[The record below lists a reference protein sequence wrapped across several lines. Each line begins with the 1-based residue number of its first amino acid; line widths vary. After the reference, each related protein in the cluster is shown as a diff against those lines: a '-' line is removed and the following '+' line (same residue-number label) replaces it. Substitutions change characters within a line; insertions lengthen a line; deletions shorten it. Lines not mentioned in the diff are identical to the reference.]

1 MSEADAVAVVDCGST
16 AVRCTV
22 AQLGDD
28 DWSVLEDVER
38 PVDLLPA
45 VRGRR
50 LNRVQMDELRTALQD
65 VCKLA
70 QSYGVKRLRAVA
82 GPSLRGVRNADVLFE
97 RVHADGL
104 AVELIDG
111 AEEGRLY
118 SQALSWVLKREQ
130 QSLPGNVLLLDL
142 GASTSSVSWLRDGN
156 LVQTLEEHVGTDAI
170 AFGFGFRRDAEDL
183 PYCLDRVSHGAIRVM
198 LARLGSNSTYGIG
211 FDSVLVT
218 GREPRRIRRRM
229 AVAETLLPALNREQL
244 DDAFAHLSRLR
255 PVERN
260 HYANDY
266 SGELPSFIAALT
278 IMRQLC
284 AEARVERL
292 YVPELQLRVGL
303 LMDLLPGAP
312 GPHRLPRQHLV
323 AAAEQL
329 ATRYGMSLAYA
340 RNTASLALQVFDA
353 TAIFHRLSQRAREL
367 LEFASLVHDI
377 GAYINVRSRHKH
389 SYHVIKNSD
398 ISGLSAQE
406 VEVVAQ
412 TVRYHRGRVPQ
423 VSHDD
428 FRRLARGPRALV
440 SCLAAILRVA
450 YALDVERVQ
459 RVRRVR
465 CTIDDSRFCV
475 KVDAQN
481 VSVERWAMARKG
493 ELFESVF
500 GLPVV
505 VLPDDA
511 LPETSS

>member
-1 MSEADAVAVVDCGST
+1 MSDVEAVAVVDCGST

-22 AQLGDD
+22 AQLSGDD
-28 DWSVLEDVER
+28 WTVLEDVER
-38 PVDLLPA
+38 PIDLLPA
-45 VRGRR
+45 VRARR
-50 LNRVQMDELRTALQD
+50 FSRQQMDELRTAFHD
-65 VCKLA
+65 VHKLA
-70 QSYGVKRLRAVA
+70 EAYGVTRFRAVA
-82 GPSLRGVRNADVLFE
+82 SPSLRGVRNADVLFE
-97 RVHADGL
+97 GVDACGL
-104 AVELIDG
+104 TVEPIDG

-118 SQALSWVLKREQ
+118 SQALSWVLKREK

-156 LVQTLEEHVGTDAI
+156 LVQTLEEHVGTDTI

-198 LARLGSNSTYGIG
+198 LTRLGSNSTYGIG
-211 FDSVLVT
+211 LDSVLVT
-218 GREPRRIRRRM
+218 GREPRRIRRRL
-229 AVAETLLPALNREQL
+229 AVAETLMPALTREQL
-244 DDAFAHLSRLR
+244 DDTFAHLSRLR

-260 HYANDY
+260 HFADDY
-266 SGELPSFIAALT
+266 SGELPSSLAALT
-278 IMRQLC
+278 MMRQLC

-312 GPHRLPRQHLV
+312 GPHRLPRQQLV

-340 RNTASLALQVFDA
+340 RNTASLALQIFDA
-353 TAIFHRLSQRAREL
+353 TAVFHRLTPRAREL
-367 LEFASLVHDI
+367 LEFAALVHDI

-398 ISGLSAQE
+398 ISGLSAPE

-412 TVRYHRGRVPQ
+412 TVRYHRGRAPQ
-423 VSHDD
+423 VSHDE
-428 FRRLARGPRALV
+428 FRRLERGSRALV
-440 SCLAAILRVA
+440 SCLAAILRLA

-465 CTIDDSRFCV
+465 CTVDQGRFCM
-475 KVDAQN
+475 KIDAQN

-493 ELFESVF
+493 ELFETVF

-505 VLPDDA
+505 LLPDDA
-511 LPETSS
+511 FAGTSQ